1 MSMQLKKLNYT
12 PSRAEDVR
20 ALLESEGVEVQ
31 YIDRVNWADQY
42 PYKPN
47 VTFKLAYT
55 DDAFLLHYSVQEK
68 ELRAV
73 VDADNGRI
81 WEDACVEF
89 FIAPFEHDFYYN
101 FEFNCIGKLLLHG
114 GAKGDRIPAPEAVL
128 KQIKRWSSLGN
139 EPFEL
144 KEGENHWE
152 LSVIIPFTAF
162 FRHEND
168 RILEQDSLLGN
179 FYKCGDK
186 LPTPHFLSWSPITT
200 EKPNFHTPEFF
211 GSLKLEK

>member
-1 MSMQLKKLNYT
+1 MQLKKLNYT
-12 PSRAEDVR
+12 PSRAEDVK

-31 YIDRVNWADQY
+31 YIDRMNWVDQY
-42 PYKPN
+42 PFKPD
-47 VTFKLAYT
+47 VTFKMAYT
-55 DDAFLLHYSVQEK
+55 DEAFLLHYSVKER

-73 VDADNGRI
+73 EDSDNGRI

-89 FIAPFEHDFYYN
+89 FIAPFEQDFYYN
-101 FEFNCIGKLLLHG
+101 FEFNCTGRLLLYG

-139 EPFEL
+139 EPFKL
-144 KEGENHWE
+144 KEGENQWE

-162 FRHEND
+162 FRHED
-168 RILEQDSLLGN
+168 ERILEQESLRAN
-179 FYKCGDK
+179 FYKCGDN
-186 LPTPHFLSWSPITT
+186 LPTPHFLSWKPIKT

-211 GSLKLEK
+211 GSLVLEK

>member
-42 PYKPN
+42 PHKPN

-186 LPTPHFLSWSPITT
+186 LPAPHFLSWSPITT